1 MQKSP
6 ESEPIMT
13 PLCAR
18 HAKTHLSHLEILRPR
33 VAGGKARPRMA
44 LNPPPRDLSSTQ
56 AVVDKESGQLRTR
69 REEER
74 TTAGAGIE
82 HNKFI
87 VCPALGVRSHKLH
100 NAPRCFADAAARVT
114 LQSVCTLLQ
123 RRSAKLPAPSSRSR
137 AHHLPSSLAMRAI
150 AQACTLCTMRTVTD
164 DLTTDRMTSP

>member
-1 MQKSP
+1 MR
-6 ESEPIMT
+6 
-13 PLCAR
+13 A
-18 HAKTHLSHLEILRPR
+18 PR
-33 VAGGKARPRMA
+33 KNAPDASAAAGGGRQGVQLRMA

-56 AVVDKESGQLRTR
+56 AVVDRESGQLRSR

-74 TTAGAGIE
+74 TAAGAGIE

-87 VCPALGVRSHKLH
+87 VCPALGVRSHRLH

-123 RRSAKLPAPSSRSR
+123 RRSAKLPEPSSRSR
-137 AHHLPSSLAMRAI
+137 AHHLLSSLAMRAI

-164 DLTTDRMTSP
+164 DLSTDRMTGP

>member
-6 ESEPIMT
+6 EAEPIMT

-18 HAKTHLSHLEILRPR
+18 PR
-33 VAGGKARPRMA
+33 KNAPVASAAAGGGRQGVQSRMA

-56 AVVDKESGQLRTR
+56 AVVDRESGQLRSR

-74 TTAGAGIE
+74 TAAGAGIE

-87 VCPALGVRSHKLH
+87 VCPALGVRSHRLH

-137 AHHLPSSLAMRAI
+137 AHHLPSSLAMRAT

-164 DLTTDRMTSP
+164 DLSTDRMTGP